1 MLRFDFQVTK
11 ESRLKYEI
19 ENSLFSIVGDL
30 IIANFRQARIL
41 ANKINTKRK
50 SQGITDKLVTPGVIN
65 GIGLQHEIFH
75 YVIRVYEE
83 TENKNVFQRAINK
96 LTYELGEKELDRILL
111 HFIADFPAPEVQSGK
126 LSANLY
132 LNSLTDNKPNKEIIL
147 EELLLLH
154 IGNSNPAGKN
164 LKELYDD
171 TPLGQQTDY
180 LQLIQNADKFFEKEK
195 LLGNEN
201 LSLIKFLKRPIETNP
216 QSLEGQLEFILKNWR
231 IYIKSA
237 FDDRLLRS
245 KDLFAEDAQLFQ
257 IGGFHKGTPPVP
269 DYDAE
274 YLKKLRENLLAGR
287 NLTDDERRYYYEE
300 YEHFTSD
307 IDWMPKV
314 VMIAKN
320 IFVWL
325 DQLSKKYQRSITRL
339 DQIPDEELNDLARWN
354 FTALWLIGIWERSSA
369 SKKIKQMTGNPEA
382 AASAYSL
389 FDYVIAEELGGEGA
403 FENLKHRAWERGI
416 RLSSDMVPNHMGI
429 FSKWMIERPDYF
441 IQSGY
446 PPYPN
451 YTFNGVNLSDDPRV
465 DVRIED
471 KYYSREDAAVAFQRK
486 DNQTGDVT
494 YIYHGNDGTSM
505 PWNDTAQ
512 LNLLKPEVRES
523 LIQTIMHV
531 ARKTPIIRF
540 DAAMTLTKK
549 HYARLWFPQPGTGGA
564 IPSRSDYSLTR
575 TEFDTVMP
583 NEFWREVVDRINAEM
598 PDTLLLAE
606 AFWLMEGYFVRTLGM
621 HRVYNSAFMHMMMK
635 EENNKFR
642 SLIKNTLEFNPE
654 ILKRYVN
661 FMSNPDEETAINQF
675 GDGDK
680 YFGVAIMMITLPGLP
695 MFGHGQIEGYKEKYG
710 MEYKRAYYNETRNDN
725 LVSRHEW
732 EIFPLLQKRYL
743 FSQVEH
749 FELYDFFDDAGFIN
763 ENVFAFSNRSG
774 DERSLVIYN
783 NSYNSCSGTISHSAM
798 KVNPSQ
804 DGAFTSRKISEALWI
819 KDHKKYFYI
828 YRDHRTKLEYIN
840 SGEAAS
846 RNGLYFNLD
855 GYQYYVLQDF
865 REVYDHNGNYERLY
879 YHLNRRGVQSIEQ
892 EMHEMNLAPVHQ
904 AFAALFDKE
913 MLEKIDSYISGK
925 ETQLPEEINSE
936 IFSTVNKVN
945 GFADQSIETSEVI
958 KGIHTDLRTFRSFEE
973 LNSKLLK
980 KTTCPKWY
988 KEAYLN
994 FPFKKNGTSDKK
1006 ILIQLILLH
1015 NIFQHSTLN
1024 NLFDLIDTYRI
1035 LNSSFRTLGVS
1046 EDRIYSTIYLIKS
1059 LTGKEKYHLWAESLF
1074 TDPKPMQLSDKE
1086 CKVIYVSDLFYGQ
1099 DISEYLNINEYKGEK
1114 YFHKESFETLLDWLF
1129 LLLSAGYFK
1138 EKKKDEKTILSKI
1151 KAQYSFFSDIKIKA
1165 GKTGYNISKLKELLL
1180 GKNGKAKTQKGSVKK
1195 NAVKKKVVKPQK

>member
-11 ESRLKYEI
+11 KSRLKYEI

-75 YVIRVYEE
+75 YLIRVYEQ
-83 TENKNVFQRAINK
+83 TENKNVFERAVNK
-96 LTYELGEKELDRILL
+96 LTTELGEKELEKILL
-111 HFIADFPAPEVQSGK
+111 HFIADFPPPEVYSGRI
-126 LSANLY
+126 SPNLY

-154 IGNSNPAGKN
+154 IGNNNPAGKN
-164 LKELYDD
+164 LRELYDD
-171 TPLGQQTDY
+171 TPLGEKTDY
-180 LQLIQNADKFFEKEK
+180 LQLLQNTDKFFEKEK
-195 LLGNEN
+195 LLGPEN
-201 LSLIKFLKRPIETNP
+201 LSLIKFLRKPIEANP
-216 QSLEGQLEFILKNWR
+216 DNLEGQLEFIRKNWK
-231 IYIKSA
+231 IYIKSV

-245 KDLFAEDAQLFQ
+245 KDLFVEDARLFQ
-257 IGGFHKGTPPVP
+257 IGGFQKSTPPVP
-269 DYDAE
+269 DYDSE
-274 YLKKLRENLLAGR
+274 YWRKLREKLLAGKA
-287 NLTDDERRYYYEE
+287 LSEDERRYYYEE

-307 IDWMPKV
+307 VDWMPKV

-325 DQLSKKYQRSITRL
+325 DQLSKKYQRPITRL

-369 SKKIKQMTGNPEA
+369 SRKIKQMTGNPEA
-382 AASAYSL
+382 ASSAYSL
-389 FDYVIAEELGGEGA
+389 FDYVIAEELGGESA
-403 FENLKHRAWERGI
+403 FENLKYRAWERGI

-451 YTFNGVNLSDDPRV
+451 YTFNGVNLSDDPRI

-695 MFGHGQIEGYKEKYG
+695 MFGHGQIEGYREKYG
-710 MEYKRAYYNETRNDN
+710 MEYKRAYYDESRNDY
-725 LVSRHEW
+725 LVNRHEA
-732 EIFPLLQKRYL
+732 EIFPLMQKRYL
-743 FSQVEH
+743 FSQVEN
-749 FELYDFFDDAGFIN
+749 FDLYDFYDDAGFIN
-763 ENVFAFSNRSG
+763 ENVFAFSNRAG
-774 DERSLVIYN
+774 NERSLVIYN
-783 NSYNSCSGTISHSAM
+783 NSYTRCNGTIGHSAM
-798 KVNPSQ
+798 KANPFQ
-804 DGAFTSRKISEALWI
+804 DGSFSSRKIAEALWVQNN
-819 KDHKKYFYI
+819 KKHFYT
-828 YRDHRTKLEYIN
+828 YRDHRTKFEYII
-840 SGEAAS
+840 SGEVV
-846 RNGLYFNLD
+846 NHHGLHFSLD
-855 GYQYYVLQDF
+855 GYQYYLLQDF
-865 REVYDHNGNYERLY
+865 KEIHDDTGDYERLY
-879 YHLNRRGVQSIEQ
+879 HHLNGRGVHSLEH
-892 EMHEMNLAPVHQ
+892 EMREMNLAPVHQ
-904 AFAALFDKE
+904 AFYTLFEKNSVEGLEAFIGGDKE
-913 MLEKIDSYISGK
+913 IF
-925 ETQLPEEINSE
+925 PEEINSK
-936 IFSTVNKVN
+936 IFSVVSKVN
-945 GFADQSIETSEVI
+945 EFANQSIETSEVI
-958 KGIHTDLRTFRSFEE
+958 EGVHSDIESFRLFYE
-973 LNSKLLK
+973 LDSKISKK
-980 KTTCPKWY
+980 KTCPEWY
-988 KEAYLN
+988 KKAGKS
-994 FPFKKNGTSDKK
+994 FPHKEENESGIRT
-1006 ILIQLILLH
+1006 LIQLIILH
-1015 NIFQHSTLN
+1015 NIFQHSTMH
-1024 NLFDLIDTYRI
+1024 NLFDQIDTYRI
-1035 LNSSFRTLGVS
+1035 LSNSLRSSGIS
-1046 EDRIYSTIYLIKS
+1046 EDKLHNTILLVKS
-1059 LTGKEKYHLWAESLF
+1059 LTGNDKYHLWTETKLF
-1074 TDPKPMQLSDKE
+1074 GSDKE
-1086 CKVIYVSDLFYGQ
+1086 NQVIYVSDLFFGQ
-1099 DISEYLNINEYKGEK
+1099 NVTTYLNINEYRGIK
-1114 YFHKESFETLLDWLF
+1114 YFSKENFETLLEWLF
-1129 LLLSAGYFK
+1129 LLSLAGMF
-1138 EKKKDEKTILSKI
+1138 KKKKI
-1151 KAQYSFFSDIKIKA
+1151 KERTVLEKIKTHYSFFETLRQKANESGYKIV
-1165 GKTGYNISKLKELLL
+1165 NIKELLL
-1180 GKNGKAKTQKGSVKK
+1180 GKNGKVKATGKPVKK
-1195 NAVKKKVVKPQK
+1195 NAVKKKVVKRQR